1 MAKSLKKSLKI
12 EIDCRSANENP
23 GLNPQVSRRLYRF
36 YKLVEPVFLRDNL
49 ILLLIGEELKSHKFF
64 SALRKLGL
72 DDAFYQT
79 DLSTYILNHTG
90 FDAEQDAVVDRYFH
104 LLSHYSEQLE
114 ATRASVRDCAFGFY
128 VNLVA

>member
-1 MAKSLKKSLKI
+1 MQNTKKSPLKT
-12 EIDCRSANENP
+12 DNRSP
-23 GLNPQVSRRLYRF
+23 RLSPQVITRLYHF
-36 YKLVEPVFLRDNL
+36 YKLVEPGFLRDNL

-79 DLSTYILNHTG
+79 DLSTYILNYTG

-114 ATRASVRDCAFGFY
+114 ANCASVRDCAFGFY
-128 VNLVA
+128 VNFVGND